1 MVEPPPPRF
10 ADKSTL
16 SKIDIYTVFD
26 LIIEHA
32 LISGRPA
39 FFVKKNLFFL
49 VFLILLFFI
58 LILIIISSDS

>member
-39 FFVKKNLFFL
+39 FFVKKNLFF
-49 VFLILLFFI
+49 FSFFNF
-58 LILIIISSDS
+58 IIFYFNINNYFK